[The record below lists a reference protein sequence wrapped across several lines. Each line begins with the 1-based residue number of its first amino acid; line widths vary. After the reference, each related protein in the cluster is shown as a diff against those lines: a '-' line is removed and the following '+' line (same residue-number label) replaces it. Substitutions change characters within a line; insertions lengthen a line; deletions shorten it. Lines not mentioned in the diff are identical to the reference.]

1 MEDGKLVITA
11 LRKVLALLR
20 KGEHVEEALQGLAG
34 VQQAARDFPSQLKS
48 TGPVLPELYDSA
60 INTLTEERAV
70 RSCIDTL
77 VAIASALSYVQAE
90 AYNVERIVTMAASL
104 LSSERDDADDKLW
117 KVEYLISQFL
127 NTARTWFMCR
137 SDIRRDLLKC
147 CLRSISS
154 SKSSEKLLG
163 RALLLKALV
172 RVEVT
177 LQPGGIGVYLGEIV
191 AKLKSQFTKSNNKRA
206 LSCACTLISV
216 MEDLCVHDF
225 SDGLA
230 ALATVFSSSTGS
242 GGLFIGTEQI
252 AEVSELRRGI
262 SSCMIAI
269 CVHARDSTE
278 KMRALN
284 FCLETVRLHY
294 LPIMGNVKDIN
305 FLSPLS
311 TALNESHGVL
321 KPKVAV
327 ESYLAVALHRE
338 LQVCAQSVEDICRPP
353 SSVTLNLQERANS
366 LLSLGSCLTKL
377 DSPLPFPVG
386 DLYRESTAVVLL
398 RLSGSLGT
406 NGDPKVVKDTCLMLL
421 SLCDVL
427 CQFSGENTA
436 VHVIVEALIAVFN
449 SGNDFQARK
458 VSTVVRRLVPPKSP
472 DDAERLIHLAES
484 ALGHAGESRNL
495 DLLACGVHILKT
507 VAASDNEQE
516 REIVP
521 ELIRKNMAT
530 ACALMD
536 DNTSFDL
543 DPTTLSCF
551 ANILCASSLCPALI
565 GGGNCRG
572 GCPFDIW
579 QALYQRVEVA
589 AHNFVQPKGL
599 IYLHGAGKLTIHA
612 DPMTVSTL
620 SSLAHAAL
628 ENLWSINSTIRKSAA
643 ASADSILPLSRRI
656 SFSAGKQDGMMIGTE
671 ESTDTVVSER
681 ESLLWSFVERLRSAS
696 ELAPLEAYVDA
707 LRYLCMLTEP
717 RELHAIAFDLLLS
730 EVVLDIKDP
739 AGRSMSAYEAL
750 ANVAKKSST
759 KKKSAAA
766 IAETLRLAFPQV
778 LPLFVHRMLADDD
791 EIADI
796 FSTLADLDISEF
808 WSDVPRYVLPSLVR
822 TADDESINGLAKR
835 LEKSAEEVIRQN
847 LPSCLAKSLLSR
859 GTKARRLLESF
870 TKSSL
875 SELIDENESEITK
888 TLVWELGGSQND
900 RALRALES
908 IAGQESLKDLLS
920 RNFLRVVDS
929 LNVRLFASKVK
940 ADRPRALRAMNHMF
954 PLCAGEVHLFI
965 PKVMATLK
973 LAIEVEDTKVK
984 DEAQQAWA
992 TFLGCLTPKQAG
1004 PNLISIMEILL
1015 PRFST
1020 VGDDIIKS
1028 IQGFVEGTLQG
1039 DENGDQIAELH
1050 LLLDE
1055 FTATKREYFAT
1066 IFSTTPAR
1074 KFTIQWLTSK
1084 ATGHENSKL
1093 RQAALGSLR
1102 RQLIEH
1108 RTSIMSD
1115 PYLPT
1120 LINKVLKS
1128 LSFRDEKYRQICV
1141 EVLAEIGAPDPQTI
1155 NNESS
1160 PMLRAQ
1166 RQQIGTSVP
1175 ESSADL
1181 ARVLLCKY
1189 LVPILRRGESR
1200 GGGDQQNQAGFSIQE
1215 ILRMHGCTPMTPSLA
1230 ELSDSSMMMSTAAE
1244 VEDDMQQADARP
1256 RDGVAFW
1263 RSLPENIRASVKPYL
1278 EANFETTFRNGGG
1291 RELSQRLSDRLRIM
1305 KPGMKTSAWVKE
1317 FTARI
1322 IDALGNQDTAG
1333 TAEVLIAS
1341 RVVIRNDYG
1350 TGFFCLPHAIAAL
1363 VEDSNSEEVVKSI
1376 AAELLEALKHDRE
1389 SIQVTFSVVD
1399 TIQSIC
1405 DLKSDANVLRQK
1417 KAGLRPEAKETLLDS
1432 LSPASEATFL
1442 PRNRLA
1448 QAAKAVSAS
1457 ARVVL
1462 YMEESRRG
1470 QRSDTHISASEVR
1483 LLEEAYADL
1492 EDLDDLIGVASLR
1505 ESQTVEE
1512 KILKAES
1519 LGNFDDQLTYLE
1531 QLLSID
1537 PNDINANGRYLQCL
1551 KLLGHWESMLVHSR
1565 WLMQNCASHDVAREI
1580 APFASEAARRLSRW
1594 DVLEEVHSRSFTLRQ
1609 NAVPWEAKYEKHL
1622 GEMFLGFRRHE
1633 ESLVIRGFN
1642 DAVKTLT
1649 QPLASASL
1657 VGYRQ
1662 AADLLSKAHCA
1673 LVVLDSAKG
1682 EHEPLLA
1689 CVDDRIEAMSPSL
1702 RFREPVLACRIA
1714 SLQLLGKRYEAGEMF
1729 IKLAKLARKSGNP
1742 GAAMAASNRALSMG
1756 AENAVVEIAK
1766 LQFIKGHK
1774 RDAINMLSKEI
1785 IRSEE
1790 CLSENDGDAKSRL
1803 ATLRL
1808 RLGRWSEI
1816 TKSTAPSEILDNYRN
1831 AAFLAPDSEKPSYM
1845 LGRYFDVLLTET
1857 LQAPIEKP
1865 GSLLPAGARAQPML
1879 PAEFSA
1885 REGTASS
1892 AFEYLPYILENW
1904 SNSLH
1909 LSVRYIHQVLPRML
1923 TLWFS
1928 FYELTNG
1935 EVSAAAR
1942 PSHELQKKVRQG
1954 MKEVVEKLPKSVWLT
1969 TMPQLLSRLLH
1980 PSEQVVQVLMDLL
1993 ASLVA
1998 AYPDQALWY
2007 VVPVTRSA
2015 DSERAAR
2022 ARSIVKSAVSLA
2034 KSKRATEV
2042 LGAGGTLVK
2051 ELIRV
2056 CIQGAPQRTRMI
2068 KASSALK
2075 GLLRLFPSPVAIPTQ
2090 KALSCQPESFVD
2102 GDSHVRFQG
2111 VDEEVVLMPSLMKP
2125 KKVSFR
2131 GSDGRKYVFL
2141 CKREDS
2147 GDMRKDARLMDFAR
2161 VVNRLLNK
2169 DSQSKQ
2175 RSLSLRTY
2183 EVLPLNE
2190 ECGLVEWVDNL
2201 VSIRAAY
2208 LNMYR
2213 SKGFTTSFQE
2223 IIKAKEVKTCSD
2235 VEFFDE
2241 FVTPLFPVML
2251 HSFFVRKYRDPS
2263 TWLEAR
2269 RRFTRSVA
2277 VWSMTGYIVGLGDR
2291 HGENITI
2298 EMSTGT
2304 CVHVD
2309 FACMFDK
2316 GLTLKVPELVP
2327 FRLTRNLIDAMGIH
2341 APEGA
2346 FRRVSEMSLACLR
2359 QNKET
2364 LMSVL
2369 ETFLH
2374 DPLVEWNTSSL
2385 SKGKASSSKP
2395 NAKNAY
2401 AVRTLRAV
2409 EMKLEGIVGSGLALS
2424 IEGQV
2429 QRLIHEATSS
2439 ENLSKMYAGWM
2450 AWV

>member
-48 TGPVLPELYDSA
+48 TGPVLSELYDSA
-60 INTLTEERAV
+60 INSLTEERAV
-70 RSCIDTL
+70 RSCIETL

-90 AYNVERIVTMAASL
+90 AYNVERIVTTAAGL
-104 LSSERDDADDKLW
+104 LSEERDDADDKLW

-127 NTARTWFMCR
+127 STPRTWFMCR
-137 SDIRRDLLKC
+137 SDIRHDLLKS

-154 SKSSEKLLG
+154 TKSSERLLE

-172 RVEVT
+172 QVEVT
-177 LQPGGIGVYLGEIV
+177 LQPGGIGVHLGEIV
-191 AKLKSQFTKSNNKRA
+191 AKLKSQFTKSNSKRA
-206 LSCACTLISV
+206 LSCACALIAV

-230 ALATVFSSSTGS
+230 ALSTVFNSSAGS
-242 GGLFIGTEQI
+242 GGLFMGTEQI

-269 CVHARDSTE
+269 CVHTRDLTE
-278 KMRALN
+278 KISALN

-294 LPIMGNVKDIN
+294 LPILGNVKDMS

-311 TALNESHGVL
+311 TALNESFAVL
-321 KPKVAV
+321 KAKGAV
-327 ESYLAVALHRE
+327 ESYLAVGLDGE
-338 LQVCAQSVEDICRPP
+338 LQVCGQSIEDICKPP

-366 LLSLGSCLTKL
+366 LLSMGSCLAKL

-386 DLYRESTAVVLL
+386 DLYRESAAEVLL

-406 NGDPKVVKDTCLMLL
+406 NGDPKVVKDTCFMLL

-449 SGNDFQARK
+449 SGNDFQTRK
-458 VSTVVRRLVPPKSP
+458 VSTVVRRLMPPKTP
-472 DDAERLIHLAES
+472 DDAERLVHLAES
-484 ALGHAGESRNL
+484 ALENAGENRNL
-495 DLLACGVHILKT
+495 DLLACGVHILRI

-516 REIVP
+516 RELVP
-521 ELIRKNMAT
+521 ELIRKNIAP

-543 DPTTLSCF
+543 DPTTLNCF
-551 ANILCASSLCPALI
+551 ANIVCASSLCPALT
-565 GGGNCRG
+565 GRKSCRG
-572 GCPFDIW
+572 ACPFDIW

-612 DPMTVSTL
+612 DPMTLSTL

-707 LRYLCMLTEP
+707 LRYLSMLTEP

-730 EVVLDIKDP
+730 EVALDIKDP
-739 AGRSMSAYEAL
+739 AGRNMSAYEAL

-791 EIADI
+791 EIADM

-808 WSDVPRYVLPSLVR
+808 WSSVPGYVLPSLVR
-822 TADDESINGLAKR
+822 TADYESVNALAKR
-835 LEKSAEEVIRQN
+835 LEKSAEEIIQQN
-847 LPSCLAKSLLSR
+847 LPSCLARSLLSR

-954 PLCAGEVHLFI
+954 PLCASEVHLFI

-984 DEAQQAWA
+984 DEAEQAWA

-1039 DENGDQIAELH
+1039 DDNGDQIAELH
-1050 LLLDE
+1050 LLLDD
-1055 FTATKREYFAT
+1055 FTETKREYFAT
-1066 IFSTTPAR
+1066 ILSTSPAR

-1084 ATGHENSKL
+1084 ATGHESSKL

-1108 RTSIMSD
+1108 RSSIMSD

-1128 LSFRDEKYRQICV
+1128 LSFRDEKYRQICI

-1155 NNESS
+1155 NTESS
-1160 PMLRAQ
+1160 PILRAQ
-1166 RQQIGTSVP
+1166 QQPIGSPVP

-1189 LVPILRRGESR
+1189 LVPVLRRGESR

-1215 ILRMHGCTPMTPSLA
+1215 ILRMHDCTPMTPSLA

-1244 VEDDMQQADARP
+1244 VEDDMQQAETRP
-1256 RDGVAFW
+1256 GDGVAFW

-1291 RELSQRLSDRLRIM
+1291 RESSQRLSDRLRIM

-1322 IDALGNQDTAG
+1322 IDALGNQDAAG
-1333 TAEVLIAS
+1333 TAEVLVAS

-1350 TGFFCLPHAIAAL
+1350 TAFFCLPHAIAAL

-1376 AAELLEALKHDRE
+1376 AAELLQALKNGRE

-1399 TIQSIC
+1399 AIQSLC
-1405 DLKSDANVLRQK
+1405 DLKSAANVLRQK
-1417 KAGLRPEAKETLLDS
+1417 KAGLRPEAKETLLDA
-1432 LSPASEATFL
+1432 LSPGSESTFL
-1442 PRNRLA
+1442 PRTRLA

-1470 QRSDTHISASEVR
+1470 QRSVAHISASEVG

-1492 EDLDDLIGVASLR
+1492 EDLDDLTGVASLR

-1551 KLLGHWESMLVHSR
+1551 KLLGRWESMLVHSR
-1565 WLMQNCASHDVAREI
+1565 WLMQNCATHAPEI

-1594 DVLEEVHSRSFTLRQ
+1594 DVLEEVHSPSFKLRW
-1609 NAVPWEAKYEKHL
+1609 VMT
-1622 GEMFLGFRRHE
+1622 G
-1633 ESLVIRGFN
+1633 I
-1642 DAVKTLT
+1642 
-1649 QPLASASL
+1649 
-1657 VGYRQ
+1657 
-1662 AADLLSKAHCA
+1662 
-1673 LVVLDSAKG
+1673 
-1682 EHEPLLA
+1682 
-1689 CVDDRIEAMSPSL
+1689 
-1702 RFREPVLACRIA
+1702 
-1714 SLQLLGKRYEAGEMF
+1714 
-1729 IKLAKLARKSGNP
+1729 
-1742 GAAMAASNRALSMG
+1742 
-1756 AENAVVEIAK
+1756 
-1766 LQFIKGHK
+1766 
-1774 RDAINMLSKEI
+1774 
-1785 IRSEE
+1785 
-1790 CLSENDGDAKSRL
+1790 
-1803 ATLRL
+1803 LRL
-1808 RLGRWSEI
+1808 
-1816 TKSTAPSEILDNYRN
+1816 
-1831 AAFLAPDSEKPSYM
+1831 
-1845 LGRYFDVLLTET
+1845 
-1857 LQAPIEKP
+1857 
-1865 GSLLPAGARAQPML
+1865 
-1879 PAEFSA
+1879 
-1885 REGTASS
+1885 
-1892 AFEYLPYILENW
+1892 
-1904 SNSLH
+1904 
-1909 LSVRYIHQVLPRML
+1909 
-1923 TLWFS
+1923 
-1928 FYELTNG
+1928 
-1935 EVSAAAR
+1935 
-1942 PSHELQKKVRQG
+1942 
-1954 MKEVVEKLPKSVWLT
+1954 
-1969 TMPQLLSRLLH
+1969 
-1980 PSEQVVQVLMDLL
+1980 
-1993 ASLVA
+1993 
-1998 AYPDQALWY
+1998 
-2007 VVPVTRSA
+2007 
-2015 DSERAAR
+2015 
-2022 ARSIVKSAVSLA
+2022 
-2034 KSKRATEV
+2034 
-2042 LGAGGTLVK
+2042 
-2051 ELIRV
+2051 
-2056 CIQGAPQRTRMI
+2056 
-2068 KASSALK
+2068 
-2075 GLLRLFPSPVAIPTQ
+2075 
-2090 KALSCQPESFVD
+2090 
-2102 GDSHVRFQG
+2102 
-2111 VDEEVVLMPSLMKP
+2111 
-2125 KKVSFR
+2125 
-2131 GSDGRKYVFL
+2131 
-2141 CKREDS
+2141 
-2147 GDMRKDARLMDFAR
+2147 
-2161 VVNRLLNK
+2161 
-2169 DSQSKQ
+2169 
-2175 RSLSLRTY
+2175 LSLR
-2183 EVLPLNE
+2183 
-2190 ECGLVEWVDNL
+2190 
-2201 VSIRAAY
+2201 
-2208 LNMYR
+2208 
-2213 SKGFTTSFQE
+2213 
-2223 IIKAKEVKTCSD
+2223 
-2235 VEFFDE
+2235 
-2241 FVTPLFPVML
+2241 
-2251 HSFFVRKYRDPS
+2251 H
-2263 TWLEAR
+2263 
-2269 RRFTRSVA
+2269 
-2277 VWSMTGYIVGLGDR
+2277 
-2291 HGENITI
+2291 
-2298 EMSTGT
+2298 
-2304 CVHVD
+2304 
-2309 FACMFDK
+2309 AC
-2316 GLTLKVPELVP
+2316 
-2327 FRLTRNLIDAMGIH
+2327 
-2341 APEGA
+2341 
-2346 FRRVSEMSLACLR
+2346 
-2359 QNKET
+2359 
-2364 LMSVL
+2364 
-2369 ETFLH
+2369 
-2374 DPLVEWNTSSL
+2374 
-2385 SKGKASSSKP
+2385 
-2395 NAKNAY
+2395 
-2401 AVRTLRAV
+2401 
-2409 EMKLEGIVGSGLALS
+2409 
-2424 IEGQV
+2424 
-2429 QRLIHEATSS
+2429 
-2439 ENLSKMYAGWM
+2439 
-2450 AWV
+2450 